1 MIYVSTGGFK
11 DVAFINAIN
20 ILSKENITSFE
31 LSGGLYTKNILA
43 NLNLLSKSYKLAI
56 HNYFPP
62 AKQPFVFN
70 LGSMNDSIAS
80 MSMNHAKKSIELSSI
95 INSNYYSFH
104 AGYLIDPQIDELGN
118 KINKKII
125 NDRDASKLLFIK
137 RVNELS
143 SFAKTKN
150 IKLLIEN
157 NVLSHQNYFEF
168 NDNPLL
174 MVDSNETNELM
185 SQTDDNVGLL
195 IDVAHLKVSAN
206 TLKFSPEDYLLEFR
220 DSVCAYHLS
229 DNNGLEDTNNIITED
244 AWFWNFLNKSLD
256 YYSLEIYNVEPK
268 ILKKQ
273 LNLAKEKLY

>member
-11 DVAFINAIN
+11 DISYIDAIN
-20 ILSKENITSFE
+20 LLSKENITAFE
-31 LSGGLYTKNILA
+31 LSGGLHDYNILE
-43 NLNLLSKSYKLAI
+43 NLKLLSKSYFLSI

-70 LGSMNDSIAS
+70 LGSLNDSIAIKS
-80 MSMNHAKKSIELSSI
+80 ISHAKKSIEYASI

-104 AGYLIDPQIDELGN
+104 AGYLIDPQVDELGN
-118 KINKKII
+118 KINKRII
-125 NDRDASKLLFIK
+125 NDRDRSKSIFIE

-157 NVLSHQNYFEF
+157 NVLSHQNYYEF

-174 MVDSNETNELM
+174 MVDSSETKELM
-185 SQTDDNVGLL
+185 SETDDNVGLL

-229 DNNGLEDTNNIITED
+229 DNNGLEDTNSLITED
-244 AWFWNFLNKSLD
+244 AWFWSLLNKSID
-256 YYSLEIYNVEPK
+256 YYSLELYNFEPK
-268 ILKKQ
+268 VLKKQ
-273 LNLAKEKLY
+273 LNLTKEKLY